1 MGLQASLLSLLA
13 DSAPHILSVET
24 RAMDSKTLS
33 ASAPSLSIGPTAP
46 LSFSLAGSIPTCS
59 AVEFLPDTCPASQPS
74 DASKSYPDAVRYIT
88 DTLKRI
94 GAPENENVQ
103 THVGEM
109 CGVVAEFCQTLKEE
123 KLTDSDGEFSSEGW
137 YVRFCRGCVQVAPLL
152 ASAAA
157 GVFLVIQLEKS
168 NPNRVREE
176 ITSRLDSEIREWL
189 KNSTYKE
196 MEMDFYHVAK
206 EVAKRHG
213 YEMIE
218 EGNNEKTGPW
228 MIVRKGSEQPIFLCR
243 PIFDTISEAKE
254 EKVEGD
260 EHSA

>member
-1 MGLQASLLSLLA
+1 
-13 DSAPHILSVET
+13 
-24 RAMDSKTLS
+24 MDSKTLS
-33 ASAPSLSIGPTAP
+33 ANAPSLTIGPTAP
-46 LSFSLAGSIPTCS
+46 LSFSLAVSIPTCS
-59 AVEFLPDTCPASQPS
+59 VVEFLPDTCPASQPS
-74 DASKSYPDAVRYIT
+74 DASKSYQEAVRHIT
-88 DTLKRI
+88 DTLNSI
-94 GAPENENVQ
+94 SDSAQGSQAEQALDVD
-103 THVGEM
+103 EM
-109 CGVVAEFCQTLKEE
+109 CRVVSQFCRTLQGE
-123 KLTDSDGEFSSEGW
+123 KRTETKGEFAFGGW
-137 YVRFCRGCVQVAPLL
+137 YVRFCRSCAQVAPLL
-152 ASAAA
+152 ATTFA
-157 GVFLVIQLEKS
+157 GLVLVVVQLERS
-168 NPNRVREE
+168 NPNRAREE

-260 EHSA
+260 EPSA